1 MSKNL
6 YDVLGVPKDATEDEI
21 KKAYKSKSKKAH
33 PDKGGSNEAMS
44 EINKAYMILRNKEKR
59 ERYDQTG
66 ETDNTSFE
74 NKFTILVNDV
84 FMRIIESSDS
94 VDNWD
99 LIECF
104 QENIDNFI
112 STEKLRIEEMH
123 TKIKKLGRVSKRI
136 RSKGD
141 SRISAII
148 LNNIEF
154 YTKQLNTFNE
164 NIKFL
169 KETQGILEEYSYDFD
184 KLANDIGSKFGY
196 TTFNSSE

>member
-184 KLANDIGSKFGY
+184 KLANVS
-196 TTFNSSE
+196 